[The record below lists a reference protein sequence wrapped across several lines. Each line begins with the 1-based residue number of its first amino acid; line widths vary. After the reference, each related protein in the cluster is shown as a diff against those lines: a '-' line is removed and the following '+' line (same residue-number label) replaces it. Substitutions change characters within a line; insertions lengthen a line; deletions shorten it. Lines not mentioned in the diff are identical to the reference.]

1 MFAIVG
7 LIVLFGCLLGGYT
20 MHGGKIAALIQI
32 SEFIIMGGAALGS
45 IIIGFGFKALG
56 SLMKGIM
63 GLMKPNP
70 YNAKAF
76 LDLLEVMYEVF
87 LAARKEGLVA
97 LEKHVEEPEKSE
109 ILEKYPTFLSNHH
122 AVDLFADTLK
132 LVAMGGVNVY
142 NLSDLMESDLEAH
155 HEESM
160 EASGILQ
167 TVGDA
172 MPGFGIVAAVLGIV
186 ITMQAIGGPPEVIG
200 YKVAAALVGTFLGVL
215 LAYGVFAPLSK
226 ATELRVK
233 SEAQYMNCIKN
244 GVLAFARGDVP
255 LVCVEFA
262 RRNIEPVNRPS
273 FKEME
278 EACKQK
284 NKGGGEAGA
293 KAA

>member
-56 SLMKGIM
+56 SLVKGIM

-70 YNAKAF
+70 YNSKAF

-155 HEESM
+155 HEERM

-167 TVGDA
+167 TVSDA

-186 ITMQAIGGPPEVIG
+186 ITMQAIGGPPEIIG

-262 RRNIEPVNRPS
+262 RRNIEPAHRPS

-284 NKGGGEAGA
+284 NKGGGDASA